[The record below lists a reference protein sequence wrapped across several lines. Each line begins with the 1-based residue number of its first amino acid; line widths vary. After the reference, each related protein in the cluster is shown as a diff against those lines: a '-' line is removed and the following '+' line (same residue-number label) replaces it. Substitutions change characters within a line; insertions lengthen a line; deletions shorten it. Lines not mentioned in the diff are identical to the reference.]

1 MNWLGPKSGGAAV
14 LEAPASVT
22 NRREGQRER
31 RPDAGP
37 DARDRVRDGVRDG
50 KAGRTWLPTFRHR
63 RAEPAAIAVP
73 AGPAFAEI
81 ASEAVASFR
90 SQAIGMR
97 CGSGRDAA
105 ARVRVVCS
113 SAAHIT
119 DPSQLE
125 VWVLLGDVAEE
136 RVPPR
141 WDPTE
146 VIADVQLTDWVLQL
160 RAAALGHLMALDWP
174 DVDRV
179 VVRIDA
185 ADRVERRGGWDY
197 VVSHAD

>member
-1 MNWLGPKSGGAAV
+1 MSWLGPRSGGVGV
-14 LEAPASVT
+14 LEAPASAAS
-22 NRREGQRER
+22 RREIRREVQRER
-31 RPDAGP
+31 RPDA
-37 DARDRVRDGVRDG
+37 DTSRV
-50 KAGRTWLPTFRHR
+50 GRSWLPTFRNR
-63 RAEPAAIAVP
+63 KAEPTPIEP
-73 AGPAFAEI
+73 PSGPAFAEI
-81 ASEAVASFR
+81 ATEAVASFR

-97 CGSGRDAA
+97 CGHGRDAA
-105 ARVRVVCS
+105 ARVHVVCS
-113 SAAHIT
+113 SAAYIS

-125 VWVLLGDVAEE
+125 VWVLLGDVAED
-136 RVPPR
+136 RIPPR

-146 VIADVQLTDWVLQL
+146 VIADILLTDWVLQL

-197 VVSHAD
+197 VVSPAA

>member
-1 MNWLGPKSGGAAV
+1 MNWLGPRSGGVGV
-14 LEAPASVT
+14 LEAPASAT
-22 NRREGQRER
+22 SRREGRREGQRDR
-31 RPDAGP
+31 RPDVSP
-37 DARDRVRDGVRDG
+37 DARDG
-50 KAGRTWLPTFRHR
+50 KAGRSWLPTFRHR
-63 RAEPAAIAVP
+63 KAESTPIAVP
-73 AGPAFAEI
+73 TGPAFAEI
-81 ASEAVASFR
+81 ATEAVASFR

-97 CGSGRDAA
+97 CRHGRDAA

-113 SAAHIT
+113 SAAYIS
-119 DPSQLE
+119 DPTQLE
-125 VWVLLGDVAEE
+125 VWVLLGDVDED
-136 RVPPR
+136 RIPPR

-146 VIADVQLTDWVLQL
+146 VIADILLTDWVLQL

-197 VVSHAD
+197 VVSHAA

>member
-1 MNWLGPKSGGAAV
+1 MGV
-14 LEAPASVT
+14 LEAPVSVT
-22 NRREGQRER
+22 NHREGRREGHRDR
-31 RPDAGP
+31 RRDTGLDVGADAGS
-37 DARDRVRDGVRDG
+37 REV
-50 KAGRTWLPTFRHR
+50 KAGRSWLPAFRQR
-63 RAEPAAIAVP
+63 KADPAPIAVP

-81 ASEAVASFR
+81 ATEAVASFR

-119 DPSQLE
+119 DASQLE

-136 RVPPR
+136 RIPPR

-174 DVDRV
+174 DIDRV

-197 VVSHAD
+197 VVSHAA

>member
-1 MNWLGPKSGGAAV
+1 M
-14 LEAPASVT
+14 
-22 NRREGQRER
+22 
-31 RPDAGP
+31 
-37 DARDRVRDGVRDG
+37 
-50 KAGRTWLPTFRHR
+50 
-63 RAEPAAIAVP
+63 P

-81 ASEAVASFR
+81 ATEAVASFR

-125 VWVLLGDVAEE
+125 VWVLLGDVAED
-136 RVPPR
+136 RIPPR

-146 VIADVQLTDWVLQL
+146 VIADMQLTDWVLQL

-174 DVDRV
+174 DIDRV

-197 VVSHAD
+197 VVSHAA

>member
-1 MNWLGPKSGGAAV
+1 MNWLGPRSGGVGV
-14 LEAPASVT
+14 LEVPAAGSS
-22 NRREGQRER
+22 RREVQREG
-31 RPDAGP
+31 RPDAGQES
-37 DARDRVRDGVRDG
+37 RDG
-50 KAGRTWLPTFRHR
+50 KAGRSWLPTFRHR
-63 RAEPAAIAVP
+63 KAVPASIAVP

-81 ASEAVASFR
+81 ATEAVASFR

-97 CGSGRDAA
+97 CGHGRDAA

-113 SAAHIT
+113 SAAYIS

-125 VWVLLGDVAEE
+125 VWVLLGDVAED
-136 RVPPR
+136 RIPPR

-146 VIADVQLTDWVLQL
+146 VIADILLTDWVLQL
-160 RAAALGHLMALDWP
+160 RAAALGHLMSLDWP

-197 VVSHAD
+197 VVSSAA

>member
-1 MNWLGPKSGGAAV
+1 MNWLGPRSGGVGV
-14 LEAPASVT
+14 LEAPASAT
-22 NRREGQRER
+22 SRREVQRKG
-31 RPDAGP
+31 RPDAGQESH
-37 DARDRVRDGVRDG
+37 DG
-50 KAGRTWLPTFRHR
+50 KAGRSWLPTFRNR
-63 RAEPAAIAVP
+63 KAVPAAIAAP

-81 ASEAVASFR
+81 ATEAVASFR

-97 CGSGRDAA
+97 CGHGRDAA

-113 SAAHIT
+113 SAAYIS

-125 VWVLLGDVAEE
+125 VWVLLGDVAED
-136 RVPPR
+136 RIPPR

-146 VIADVQLTDWVLQL
+146 VIADILLTDWVLQL
-160 RAAALGHLMALDWP
+160 RAAALGHLMSLDWP

-197 VVSHAD
+197 VVSSAA

>member
-1 MNWLGPKSGGAAV
+1 MNWLGPRSGGVGV
-14 LEAPASVT
+14 LEAPAAVS
-22 NRREGQRER
+22 NHREGR
-31 RPDAGP
+31 RDGRRVDADDG
-37 DARDRVRDGVRDG
+37 ARD
-50 KAGRTWLPTFRHR
+50 KAGRSWLPAFRKN
-63 RAEPAAIAVP
+63 RADPAPIEMP

-81 ASEAVASFR
+81 ASEAIASFR

-119 DPSQLE
+119 HPSQLE
-125 VWVLLGDVAEE
+125 VWVLLGDIAED
-136 RVPPR
+136 RIPPR

-146 VIADVQLTDWVLQL
+146 VIADVLLTDWALQL

-174 DVDRV
+174 DLDRV

-197 VVSHAD
+197 VVSHAA